1 MWKATRRN
9 FLIKTGA
16 GLGLALGLGWIGK
29 KAIRSFFVEQAD
41 KGALVQFST
50 DTEPQYWFEVQKDN
64 TILFHSPKIEMGQ
77 GVFSALAQIVA
88 EELEVSI
95 NQIKVVHSAT
105 SHGPI
110 DPNTTGGSDSISS
123 TFSQLSMLAA
133 LMREM
138 LRERAV
144 ALLGI
149 SLSGLSAQNGYVV
162 GQGKK
167 LSYAKIVAQTSEWSL
182 PDIEPT
188 LKKPEKYQVIGKPLP
203 RVDLEA
209 KVKAEP
215 IFGIDATF
223 PDMVYAAVVRS
234 PYFGAVRGII
244 NAQEASKSLG
254 VIKVVEQPDF
264 VAVVAKSRYEALMAK
279 EKLQIE
285 WTSPT
290 PLLQQKEVNEIVQ
303 IGKGDLTVVQENG
316 DLTGL
321 QEGEDNIKLEFHTPL
336 GAHAQMEPNGVVAY
350 SKDGKAV
357 VKMST
362 QSVKNTRNEIAE
374 ATGIRAEDID
384 IQPTFMGGGFGRR
397 LYTPHAYEAVVLS
410 QEIGL
415 PVHVLFEREQ
425 EFQNGYLRPP
435 THHKLSAKL
444 NNGKIEAIEHQIASG
459 DVAFG
464 SSLVPSFAPTV
475 LGADFGAWRGGLFH
489 YENIQN
495 NSVKYWR
502 CQLPFF
508 TSWWRGL
515 GLMANSFAI
524 ESFVDELAKKA
535 KQDPINFRIAHIKP
549 DERGQRLIGVLKE
562 VQKISGFGQKVLP
575 EGHAMGVACA
585 TDVNTPVAQVAEV
598 KLENGAIKVL
608 KVYCAIDPGL
618 VINPDGVKAQCE
630 GAISMGLSA
639 SMFEELNIEDGKVTP
654 NQYLQY
660 QMAQIRDIPDIE
672 VSILSTGDAP
682 RGVGEPPMGPIAPAI
697 ANAVA
702 TLTGTRMTKMPFKQY
717 QFS

>member
-1 MWKATRRN
+1 MWKVTRRN
-9 FLIKTGA
+9 FLIKTGS
-16 GLGLALGLGWIGK
+16 GLGLALGLGWVGK
-29 KAIRSFFVEQAD
+29 KAIRGFFVEQAD

-50 DTEPQYWFEVQKDN
+50 DTEPQYWFEIQEDN
-64 TILFHSPKIEMGQ
+64 SVLFHSPKIEMGQ

-95 NQIKVVHSAT
+95 SQIKVVHSSTA
-105 SHGPI
+105 HGPI

-144 ALLGI
+144 VLLGVALPKLI
-149 SLSGLSAQNGYVV
+149 AQNGYVL

-167 LSYAKIVAQTSEWSL
+167 ISYAQIVAKTNEWVL
-182 PDIEPT
+182 PNEEPA
-188 LKKPEKYQVIGKPLP
+188 LKIPEKYKLIGKAIP
-203 RVDLEA
+203 RVDLES
-209 KVKAEP
+209 KVRAEP

-223 PDMVYAAVVRS
+223 PDLVYATVAR
-234 PYFGAVRGII
+234 PPFFGATRGAV
-244 NAQEASKSLG
+244 NAQEALKIAG

-264 VAVVAKSRYEALMAK
+264 VAVVAKTRYVAILAK
-279 EKLQIE
+279 QKLQIT
-285 WTSPT
+285 WTNADA
-290 PLLQQKEVNEIVQ
+290 LIQQKDVNDIVQ
-303 IGKGDLTVVQENG
+303 IEKGELTVVQENG
-316 DLTGL
+316 DISELT
-321 QEGEDNIKLEFHTPL
+321 DSKDTITLEFYTPL
-336 GAHAQMEPNGVVAY
+336 GAHAQMEPNGVTAHY
-350 SKDGKAV
+350 KDGKV
-357 VKMST
+357 TVKMST

-374 ATGIRAEDID
+374 ATGLLAEDID

-435 THHKLSAKL
+435 TQHRLSAKL
-444 NNGKIEAIEHQIASG
+444 HQNRIEAIEHQIASG

-464 SSLVPSFAPTV
+464 SSLVPSFAPTL

-489 YENIQN
+489 YEAIPNS
-495 NSVKYWR
+495 SVKYWR

-524 ESFVDELAKKA
+524 ESFIDELAKKA
-535 KQDPINFRIAHIKP
+535 NQNPIDFRIAHIKQ
-549 DERGQRLIGVLKE
+549 DERGQRLVGVLKE
-562 VQKISGFGQKVLP
+562 VQKMSGFGQKTLP
-575 EGHAMGVACA
+575 VGHAMGVACA

-598 KLENGAIKVL
+598 KIENGAIKVL

-630 GAISMGLSA
+630 GAITMGLSA
-639 SMFEELNIEDGKVTP
+639 SMFEELTIEDGKVTP

-660 QMAQIRDIPDIE
+660 QMALIRDTPDIE
-672 VSILSTGDAP
+672 VSILSTGATP

-702 TLTGTRMTKMPFKQY
+702 ALTGTRMTKIPFKQY